1 MVAVHQRFRLLLA
14 VVMAVV
20 MMAALGSPPLA
31 AHPDSFSSLVKAQ
44 QAKIVHIKTKNDD
57 DGAPKPRKFFGP
69 YRPPEFYH
77 GMGSG
82 FIISDDGLIVTNH
95 HVVEGVKVIE
105 VVLSDETTHRAQIVG
120 MDERTD
126 LALIKID
133 AENLPYVSFGDSA
146 TLEVGDWVVAIG
158 NPLGLDHSVTAGII
172 SAKGRNIFDAENV
185 AYGEFIQTDAAINPG
200 NSGGPLFNLDGEVI
214 GVNTAVSSRGQGI
227 GFALPS
233 NLVVSIVQQIREHGR
248 VIRGWLGV
256 VIQEATVEWSISV
269 GLPRST
275 RGILINDIVPNAPA
289 SRSSLRKGDVII
301 SFDHQPLKKVPHL
314 QKLVA
319 FTPPGS
325 TMPLEVMRRIEGES
339 GWERITV
346 EVRIGFEPSEKL
358 LAQGTHGM
366 VDKLDISLAEVPDDV
381 RQRRGIAKG
390 QGLMV
395 ERVGPNSLG
404 GRMGLKQGDII
415 LEVARQAVGDKDD
428 LERVLRKATSN
439 RIPILVQRDD
449 RTLYLTLPAPQL
461 K

>member
-14 VVMAVV
+14 VVM
-20 MMAALGSPPLA
+20 MAALGSAPLA

-44 QAKIVHIKTKNDD
+44 QAKIVHIKTKNDE
-57 DGAPKPRKFFGP
+57 GGEPKRRQFFGP
-69 YRPPEFYH
+69 YRPPEFYP

-82 FIISDDGLIVTNH
+82 FIISADGLIVTNH
-95 HVVEGVKVIE
+95 HVVEGVQVIE
-105 VVLSDETTHRAQIVG
+105 VVLSDETIHRAQVVG
-120 MDERTD
+120 LDERTD
-126 LALIKID
+126 LALIQID
-133 AENLPYVSFGDSA
+133 AGVLPYVSFGDSDL
-146 TLEVGDWVVAIG
+146 LEVGDWVVAIG

-227 GFALPS
+227 GFAVPS
-233 NLVVSIVQQIREHGR
+233 DLVVSIIQQIREHGR

-301 SFDHQPLKKVPHL
+301 SFDHKPLRKVPHL

-325 TMPLEVMRRIEGES
+325 TMPIEVMRRIEGES
-339 GWERITV
+339 GWQRVSV
-346 EVRIGFEPSEKL
+346 EVRIGYEPSEKR
-358 LAQGTHGM
+358 LAQGTLSM
-366 VDKLDISLAEVPDDV
+366 LDKLDISLAEVPDDV

-395 ERVGPNSLG
+395 ERVGPDSLG

-428 LERVLRKATSN
+428 LERALRKATSN